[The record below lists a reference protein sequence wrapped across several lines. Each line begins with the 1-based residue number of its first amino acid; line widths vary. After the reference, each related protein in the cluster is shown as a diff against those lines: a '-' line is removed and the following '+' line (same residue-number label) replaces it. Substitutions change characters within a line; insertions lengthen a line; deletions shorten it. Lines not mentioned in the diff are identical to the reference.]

1 MDTSAIERIFT
12 QSQLVA
18 NEAEASQLAK
28 IAKENKESFISVVAK
43 TKKID
48 FLDIKYVSKLIYF
61 ILFGISFKS
70 STMHTLIGY
79 LELISLLIFSAFPIQ
94 SSL

>member
-28 IAKENKESFISVVAK
+28 IAKENNESFISVVAK
-43 TKKID
+43 AKKIN
-48 FLDIKYVSKLIYF
+48 F
-61 ILFGISFKS
+61 
-70 STMHTLIGY
+70 
-79 LELISLLIFSAFPIQ
+79 FPNK
-94 SSL
+94 